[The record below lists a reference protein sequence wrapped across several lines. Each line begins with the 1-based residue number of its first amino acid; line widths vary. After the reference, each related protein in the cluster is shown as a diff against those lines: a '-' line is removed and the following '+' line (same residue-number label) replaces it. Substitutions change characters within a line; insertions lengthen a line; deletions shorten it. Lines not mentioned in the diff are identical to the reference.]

1 MLRQVTLHQLRLFSA
16 LARRMNMTRAAEGMH
31 VTPSA
36 FSVQIKQLS
45 QGLGLPLHEQA
56 GKKLFLTEAGRAVA
70 AASRDVIERLDLLG
84 MELAEMQGLERGCVR
99 LAMITTAKYFA
110 TRLIGDFCRAHPQVE
125 FVLEVVNREQIL
137 ERMRQNLDDLYIM
150 GQAPEEMDVV
160 AAPFADNPL
169 VVLAP
174 AGHPLCEKKRIAPSL
189 LEREPFILREPGS
202 GTRQATERYFAE
214 HKIRPAARMTLGSD
228 ETIKQAVAAG
238 LGLAVLSRHVL
249 TLDTSPGPLC
259 EIDVQGFPITRR
271 WYVVHLKEK
280 KLSPLARA
288 FLTLLKDSHRE
299 NPARTG
305 RDADSKRRNAP
316 SLASGR

>member
-1 MLRQVTLHQLRLFSA
+1 MLRQVTLHQLRLFAS
-16 LARRMNMTRAAEGMH
+16 LARHLNMTRAAEEMH

-36 FSVQIKQLS
+36 FSIQIKQLS

-56 GKKLFLTEAGRAVA
+56 GKRLFLTEAGRAVA
-70 AASRDVIERLDLLG
+70 AASRDALERLDLLG
-84 MELAEMQGLERGCVR
+84 MELAEMQGLERGR
-99 LAMITTAKYFA
+99 LQLAMITTARYFA
-110 TRLIGDFCRAHPQVE
+110 TRLIGDFCRAHPEIE
-125 FVLEVVNREQIL
+125 FALEVVNREQIL

-150 GQAPEEMDVV
+150 GRVPDDLDVV

-174 AGHPLCEKKRIAPSL
+174 AGHPLTGEKKITPAR

-214 HKIRPAARMTLGSD
+214 HRIRPATRMTLGSD

-238 LGLAVLSRHVL
+238 LGLAVLSRQVL
-249 TLDTSPGPLC
+249 TLDPALGALR
-259 EIDVQGFPITRR
+259 ELDIEGFPLPRQ
-271 WYVVHLKEK
+271 WYVVYLRDK

-288 FLTLLKDSHRE
+288 FLALLKEERGH
-299 NPARTG
+299 
-305 RDADSKRRNAP
+305 AP
-316 SLASGR
+316 PSPPRACP